1 MRIIGLTGGIG
12 AGKSEVAR
20 ILSRR
25 GIPVINADQ
34 LSREVVEPGSPG
46 LKAIIK
52 RFGNSILRGDGS
64 LDRKGLAR
72 RVFANQDER
81 LTLEGILHPLIRERT
96 EAHLLVLEEGNTPV
110 CILES
115 PLLFEASQDEL
126 CDAVITVVAD
136 FNLRAKRVKR
146 REGLTIDQFQQRVD
160 AQINDDTRRRLSDM
174 IVENSGSLEDL
185 RRAVNRIKI

>member
-52 RFGNSILRGDGS
+52 RFGNSVLRGDGS

>member
-46 LKAIIK
+46 LKAIMK
-52 RFGNSILRGDGS
+52 RFGNSVLRGDGS

-174 IVENSGSLEDL
+174 IVENNGSLEDL

>member
-52 RFGNSILRGDGS
+52 RFGNSVLRGDGS

-72 RVFANQDER
+72 RVFAKQDER

-174 IVENSGSLEDL
+174 IVENNGSLEDL

>member
-52 RFGNSILRGDGS
+52 RFGNTVLRGDGS

-174 IVENSGSLEDL
+174 IVENNGSLEDL

>member
-46 LKAIIK
+46 IKAIIK
-52 RFGNSILRGDGS
+52 RFGKTVLRGDGS
-64 LDRKGLAR
+64 LDRKGLAQ
-72 RVFANQDER
+72 RVFANKDER
-81 LTLEGILHPLIRERT
+81 LALEAILHPLIRERT

-126 CDAVITVVAD
+126 CDAAIAVVAD

-160 AQINDDTRRRLSDM
+160 AQINDETRRRLAD
-174 IVENSGSLEDL
+174 IIIENNGSLEDL

>member
-46 LKAIIK
+46 LKAIMK
-52 RFGNSILRGDGS
+52 RFGNSVLRGDGS

-81 LTLEGILHPLIRERT
+81 LTLEGILHPLVRERT

-174 IVENSGSLEDL
+174 IVENNGSLEDL

>member
-46 LKAIIK
+46 LKAVIK
-52 RFGNSILRGDGS
+52 RFGNSVLRGDGS

-174 IVENSGSLEDL
+174 IVENNGSLEDL

>member
-52 RFGNSILRGDGS
+52 RFGNSVLRGDGS

-174 IVENSGSLEDL
+174 IVENNGSLEDL